1 MSFSQKAR
9 LRALRALRAL
19 AGGHVL
25 WERNGGWLQ
34 KRKNDKQMGIRAK
47 LVDLVACD
55 LLRTV
60 LVLCPHRLSGQHG
73 NLILQGSASIL

>member
-1 MSFSQKAR
+1 MASKT
-9 LRALRALRAL
+9 
-19 AGGHVL
+19 
-25 WERNGGWLQ
+25 
-34 KRKNDKQMGIRAK
+34 KNDKQMGIRAK